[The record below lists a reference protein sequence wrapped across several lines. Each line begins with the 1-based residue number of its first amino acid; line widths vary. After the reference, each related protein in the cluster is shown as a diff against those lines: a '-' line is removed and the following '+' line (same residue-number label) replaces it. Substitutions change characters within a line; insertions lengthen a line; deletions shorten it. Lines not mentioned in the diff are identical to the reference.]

1 MIAIF
6 ILLSCVALVRNKT
19 LLINEY
25 VRDDAINILAITETY
40 MLSFR
45 NTKTVDL
52 YINRRVSENQAFI
65 RKSNDLG
72 KSGFYA

>member
-6 ILLSCVALVRNKT
+6 ILLSCVTLVRNKT

-25 VRDDAINILAITETY
+25 VRDDAIDILAVTETY

-52 YINRRVSENQAFI
+52 YVYRISENQAFI
-65 RKSNDLG
+65 RKSKGLG

>member
-6 ILLSCVALVRNKT
+6 ILLSCVTLVRNKT

-25 VRDDAINILAITETY
+25 VRDDAIDILAVTETY

-45 NTKTVDL
+45 NTKIVDL
-52 YINRRVSENQAFI
+52 YVYRISENRAFI
-65 RKSNDLG
+65 RKSKGLG